1 MTSRP
6 IHVVFLCMGN
16 ICRSPMAEA
25 IFRHQTAA
33 AGLSDRISI
42 SSAGTGDWHSGELP
56 HRGTLGV
63 LQKAGVAVSGLRA
76 KQISAEQ
83 LADADYILAMDRR
96 NIADLRLIDRAAA
109 ERSELMLNYSEG
121 WEIDEVPD
129 PYYTGNFEVVYAM
142 LEQSCARF
150 LQELRERYGW
160 LD

>member
-1 MTSRP
+1 MASQP

-25 IFRHQTAA
+25 IFRHQVAA
-33 AGLSDRISI
+33 AGLSDRIRV

-63 LQKAGVAVSGLRA
+63 LQKAGIAIDGLRA
-76 KQISAEQ
+76 RQISAAQ
-83 LADADYILAMDRR
+83 LADADVILAMDRR
-96 NIADLRLIDRAAA
+96 NIADLRMIDRAAA
-109 ERSELMLNYSEG
+109 DRSELMLSYGAG

-129 PYYTGNFEVVYAM
+129 PYYTGNFDVVYAM
-142 LEQSCARF
+142 LEQSCARL
-150 LQELRERYGW
+150 LQRLRERHGW